1 MKNHFNKLRFRVPN
15 TTSFLTIG
23 TLGSTISEGFTL
35 NGLGGH
41 LGHVTHKA
49 AKKLSFL
56 HKWGLR
62 TKFGLNWPTVWKM
75 KMFDAVGRRTDAGA
89 WVYSKL
95 TYEPSAHA
103 SLKGFS
109 WCICLI
115 HVYSSDWPSTLKD
128 EDV

>member
-1 MKNHFNKLRFRVPN
+1 MTEKLFTGTLNKNQNKNKN

-23 TLGSTISEGFTL
+23 TLGWTISEGFTL

-41 LGHVTHKA
+41 LGHVPHKA

-62 TKFGLNWPTVWKM
+62 TKFGFNWPR
-75 KMFDAVGRRTDAGA
+75 G
-89 WVYSKL
+89 L
-95 TYEPSAHA
+95 E
-103 SLKGFS
+103 
-109 WCICLI
+109 
-115 HVYSSDWPSTLKD
+115 D

>member
-1 MKNHFNKLRFRVPN
+1 MKKHFNKLRFRVPN

-41 LGHVTHKA
+41 LGHMTHKA

-62 TKFGLNWPTVWKM
+62 TKFGFNWPN
-75 KMFDAVGRRTDAGA
+75 G
-89 WVYSKL
+89 L
-95 TYEPSAHA
+95 E
-103 SLKGFS
+103 
-109 WCICLI
+109 
-115 HVYSSDWPSTLKD
+115 D

>member
-1 MKNHFNKLRFRVPN
+1 MKKHFNKLRFRVPN

-62 TKFGLNWPTVWKM
+62 TKIGFNWPS
-75 KMFDAVGRRTDAGA
+75 G
-89 WVYSKL
+89 L
-95 TYEPSAHA
+95 E
-103 SLKGFS
+103 
-109 WCICLI
+109 
-115 HVYSSDWPSTLKD
+115 D

>member
-1 MKNHFNKLRFRVPN
+1 MFITFYAMLSDHGGNKISYQLTTIPLVSMKKHFNKLRFRVPN

-23 TLGSTISEGFTL
+23 PLGPTISEGFTL

-56 HKWGLR
+56 HIWGLR
-62 TKFGLNWPTVWKM
+62 TKFGFNWPS
-75 KMFDAVGRRTDAGA
+75 G
-89 WVYSKL
+89 L
-95 TYEPSAHA
+95 E
-103 SLKGFS
+103 
-109 WCICLI
+109 
-115 HVYSSDWPSTLKD
+115 D

>member
-1 MKNHFNKLRFRVPN
+1 MKKHFNKLRFRVPN

-49 AKKLSFL
+49 AKKLSFFTN
-56 HKWGLR
+56 GGSEQ
-62 TKFGLNWPTVWKM
+62 KFGFNWPS
-75 KMFDAVGRRTDAGA
+75 G
-89 WVYSKL
+89 L
-95 TYEPSAHA
+95 E
-103 SLKGFS
+103 
-109 WCICLI
+109 
-115 HVYSSDWPSTLKD
+115 D

>member
-1 MKNHFNKLRFRVPN
+1 MKKHFNKLRFRVPN

-23 TLGSTISEGFTL
+23 PLGPTISEDFTL

-56 HKWGLR
+56 HIWRPEQNLALIGQA
-62 TKFGLNWPTVWKM
+62 VWKM

-95 TYEPSAHA
+95 TYEPSAHV

-128 EDV
+128 EDI